1 MTLLTSAEIM
11 TNARKA
17 GMVIPAFNMP
27 YLPMMEPVI
36 RALKDTECFALIAVS
51 RNEWEKFR
59 AGSPKA
65 VYDLYQQLKDERYT
79 RLHLD
84 HVPVID
90 EDGLAVDY
98 SPILADAIALGY
110 ESVMVDGSRLS
121 LEDNIA
127 ATKTV
132 VGLAHDAGIPVEA
145 ELGMVYGHE
154 PGPMPSYEELYR
166 SGRGF
171 TDPNDAMKFVLETGV
186 DWLSVSVGNIHGAI
200 SGAAKSMKKVEA
212 RINIEHL
219 AKISRLVNRPIVLH
233 GGTGIK
239 KQSIQDAIRHGLC
252 KLNIGMAIRQPF
264 EAAMNDSV
272 AAAQKNVYKT
282 TVQLIREYLEIA
294 GSARILNPQD

>member
-1 MTLLTSAEIM
+1 M

-36 RALKDTECFALIAVS
+36 RALRDTECFALIAVS
-51 RNEWEKFR
+51 RNEWEKFH
-59 AGSPKA
+59 AGSPQV

-90 EDGLAVDY
+90 EDSLEVDY
-98 SPILADAIALGY
+98 TPILSDAIAIGY

-121 LEDNIA
+121 LKDNIA
-127 ATKTV
+127 ATKAV
-132 VGLAHDAGIPVEA
+132 VEMAGKAGIPVEA
-145 ELGMVYGHE
+145 ELGMVFGHE
-154 PGPMPSYEELYR
+154 PGPLPSYEELY
-166 SGRGF
+166 STGKGF
-171 TDPNDAMKFVLETGV
+171 TDPDDALRFVRETGV

-200 SGAAKSMKKVEA
+200 SGAAKDKKKVEA

-219 AKISRLVNRPIVLH
+219 DKIARLVDRPIVLH
-233 GGTGIK
+233 GGSGIK
-239 KQSIQDAIRHGLC
+239 KKSIHDAIQHGLC
-252 KLNIGMAIRQPF
+252 KLNIGTAIRQPF
-264 EAAMNDSV
+264 EAAMNESV
-272 AAAQKNVYKT
+272 TAAQEDVYQT

-294 GSARILNPQD
+294 GSAGVLNPQD